1 MKHYRWHITYEF
13 GRVNE
18 KYFIIVTDSVR
29 CLANIHCEFLVLTI
43 AVNIK
48 LVTILFP
55 GTCFELF
62 LETLSIQNLSDAE
75 HFLL

>member
-29 CLANIHCEFLVLTI
+29 YLANIHS
-43 AVNIK
+43 
-48 LVTILFP
+48 
-55 GTCFELF
+55 ELF
-62 LETLSIQNLSDAE
+62 SFDHCSEYKT
-75 HFLL
+75 

>member
-29 CLANIHCEFLVLTI
+29 CLANI
-43 AVNIK
+43 NS
-48 LVTILFP
+48 
-55 GTCFELF
+55 ELF
-62 LETLSIQNLSDAE
+62 SFYHCSEYKTEKYKTSNDPVSRDM
-75 HFLL
+75 F